1 MRRALATGLVCALL
15 ISVPAADYQ
24 YPRCNCDEERI
35 WSVENI
41 LECQIAVL
49 PCGQDRS
56 WTVEEVE
63 IIEVVADQMAVAIS
77 HAAMPEDSQ
86 LMRDKL
92 VEQNRAWQ
100 RAKKNGMRLA
110 KRGTGSRK

>member
-1 MRRALATGLVCALL
+1 MWRALATGLVCGLL
-15 ISVPAADYQ
+15 IPVSAADNE

-41 LECQIAVL
+41 LECQIT
-49 PCGQDRS
+49 DRS
-56 WTVEEVE
+56 WTIEEVK
-63 IIEVVADQMAVAIS
+63 IIEVVTDQIAVAIS
-77 HAAMPEDSQ
+77 HAAMLEDSQ

-110 KRGTGSRK
+110 KRGTDSKK